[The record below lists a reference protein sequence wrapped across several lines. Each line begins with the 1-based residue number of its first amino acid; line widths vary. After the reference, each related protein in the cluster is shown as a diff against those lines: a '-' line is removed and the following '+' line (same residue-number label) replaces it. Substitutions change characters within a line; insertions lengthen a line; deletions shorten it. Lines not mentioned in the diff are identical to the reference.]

1 MENVISVSLGE
12 IALKGLNRGSFE
24 AVLIKQI
31 KKAIKD
37 FEFSNVYKDQGKIY
51 IEADERYFSLIIKR
65 LTKVFGIVYISPC
78 LRVEKNIESIEQAAK
93 IMMMKAIDER
103 KVSTFKVKTNRVDK
117 EFPIKSPEFSRR
129 IGEVLLNTFDD
140 IKVDVHNP
148 DTFLYIDIKKECYV
162 YTEKVKG
169 YGGLPVGTN
178 GKGLLLLSG
187 GIDSPVAGFLMAKRG
202 VKLSIIHYHSYPF
215 TSERSEQKV
224 KELAEMLTH
233 FNGEIKFYSINILNI
248 QKAIHESCPEDE
260 MTIISRRFMMRIA
273 DMVAEK
279 EGCDAIITGESLGQV
294 ASQTI
299 DGIKVTDNIVD
310 RPVFRPLIGFDK
322 VEIIK
327 IAKDIETYEKSI
339 EPFDDCCTVFLPKHP
354 VTRPKIETIEESE
367 KKLNIDEL
375 IEEALNKITVTI
387 IK

>member
-148 DTFLYIDIKKECYV
+148 DTFLYIDIKKE
-162 YTEKVKG
+162 
-169 YGGLPVGTN
+169 
-178 GKGLLLLSG
+178 
-187 GIDSPVAGFLMAKRG
+187 
-202 VKLSIIHYHSYPF
+202 
-215 TSERSEQKV
+215 
-224 KELAEMLTH
+224 
-233 FNGEIKFYSINILNI
+233 
-248 QKAIHESCPEDE
+248 
-260 MTIISRRFMMRIA
+260 
-273 DMVAEK
+273 
-279 EGCDAIITGESLGQV
+279 
-294 ASQTI
+294 
-299 DGIKVTDNIVD
+299 
-310 RPVFRPLIGFDK
+310 
-322 VEIIK
+322 
-327 IAKDIETYEKSI
+327 
-339 EPFDDCCTVFLPKHP
+339 
-354 VTRPKIETIEESE
+354 
-367 KKLNIDEL
+367 
-375 IEEALNKITVTI
+375 
-387 IK
+387 

>member
-24 AVLIKQI
+24 TVLIKQI

-37 FEFSNVYKDQGKIY
+37 FGFSNVYKDQGKIY
-51 IEADERYFSLIIKR
+51 IEADERYFNLIVKR

-93 IMMMKAIDER
+93 IMMMKAIDEK

>member
-37 FEFSNVYKDQGKIY
+37 FGFSNVYKDQGKIY
-51 IEADERYFSLIIKR
+51 IEADERYFNLIVKR

-93 IMMMKAIDER
+93 IMMMKAIDEK

>member
-248 QKAIHESCPEDE
+248 QKAIHESCHEDE

>member
-37 FEFSNVYKDQGKIY
+37 FGFSNVYKDQGKIY

-93 IMMMKAIDER
+93 IMMMKAIDEK

>member
-1 MENVISVSLGE
+1 
-12 IALKGLNRGSFE
+12 
-24 AVLIKQI
+24 
-31 KKAIKD
+31 
-37 FEFSNVYKDQGKIY
+37 
-51 IEADERYFSLIIKR
+51 
-65 LTKVFGIVYISPC
+65 
-78 LRVEKNIESIEQAAK
+78 
-93 IMMMKAIDER
+93 
-103 KVSTFKVKTNRVDK
+103 
-117 EFPIKSPEFSRR
+117 
-129 IGEVLLNTFDD
+129 
-140 IKVDVHNP
+140 
-148 DTFLYIDIKKECYV
+148 
-162 YTEKVKG
+162 
-169 YGGLPVGTN
+169 VGTN